1 MRTQYK
7 VQKNIKTG
15 EDQKVF
21 RNDHDELLVKN
32 CPEKEQTNNQ
42 QPKFKKK
49 QPNCPSCK
57 RNFWLELD
65 KVWYCQICECFI
77 NN

>member
-1 MRTQYK
+1 MRNQYK

-42 QPKFKKK
+42 QPRFKKTT
-49 QPNCPSCK
+49 
-57 RNFWLELD
+57 
-65 KVWYCQICECFI
+65 
-77 NN
+77 